1 MYQTIESIKEEY
13 ERKITILRRNILYM
27 LPEEFQEIL
36 SDYYKDCK
44 TKNKLYLYIN
54 NSIEKITEV
63 NH

>member
-36 SDYYKDCK
+36 SDYYNCK
-44 TKNKLYLYIN
+44 TRKRTLFIYKQ
-54 NSIEKITEV
+54 
-63 NH
+63 

>member
-36 SDYYKDCK
+36 SDYYNCK
-44 TKNKLYLYIN
+44 TRKELYLYIN
-54 NSIEKITEV
+54 NSIEKT
-63 NH
+63 